1 MWGDQPM
8 PFKEAARERV
18 ARRIKAVYH
27 YGWLRE
33 AQARAKRKRDSAQP
47 QEQGAVE
54 IEGPTFTR

>member
-33 AQARAKRKRDSAQP
+33 AQAR
-47 QEQGAVE
+47 QGVVE